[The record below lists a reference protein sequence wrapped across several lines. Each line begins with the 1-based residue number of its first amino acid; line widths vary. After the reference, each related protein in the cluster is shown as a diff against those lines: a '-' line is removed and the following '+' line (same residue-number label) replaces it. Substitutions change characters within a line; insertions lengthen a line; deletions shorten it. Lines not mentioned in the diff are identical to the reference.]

1 MSVCVS
7 VCGGSSVSGV
17 GGAWVLLLCVVLSTG
32 RGSIKI
38 KIKKI
43 KKKKKPFLIEK
54 KNRCCCVCQMMCV
67 PCSKSY
73 CVVPFKRIF
82 KILCCVV

>member
-43 KKKKKPFLIEK
+43 KKKKKTF
-54 KNRCCCVCQMMCV
+54 
-67 PCSKSY
+67 
-73 CVVPFKRIF
+73 FD
-82 KILCCVV
+82 